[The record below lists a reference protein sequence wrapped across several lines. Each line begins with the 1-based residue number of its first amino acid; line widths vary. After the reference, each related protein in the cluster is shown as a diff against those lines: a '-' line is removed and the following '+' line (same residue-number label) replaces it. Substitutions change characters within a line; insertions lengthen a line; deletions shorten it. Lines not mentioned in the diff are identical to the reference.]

1 MNYVKEIAVI
11 VVALVAYDLFIKKML
26 VKPTA

>member
-11 VVALVAYDLFIKKML
+11 VIAIALYDMFLKKML